1 MFTAKS
7 SLIFKKQD
15 GKMLSCI
22 RWFIAFMIYCFN
34 LNIVLI
40 CLISMGFVG
49 CFVIPNESNQ
59 INAKEKITMLA
70 PVNINVPDIISQN
83 EITNWLEAMNVKYAK
98 YKLTYPK
105 EGIIHAKGNVKTG
118 QRQVRVNV
126 LEINRKINPDIIIRP
141 EIASK
146 YLNSKAKIKT
156 IAEKNHSIAAVN
168 GGYFKPQTGVPLGAL
183 KIDNELLTGPVYNRV
198 GLGINNDD
206 TYSMGKTDI
215 KFSLNSRK
223 LNLNVDNINQP
234 RMLSTYVL
242 IYTDKWGKF
251 APNPPKYGVNILIKN
266 NKAVS
271 MHTSSV
277 EIPKNGYVLSGPK
290 KEIEKV
296 LGQKN
301 LKLKI
306 DYPKHFEKSV
316 HIISGGPYL
325 VKDGEI
331 YINTKEEKLGAITG
345 KNPRTLIGYTKENS
359 LIIATVDGREKYSVG
374 MNLYEAAKFMR
385 SLGCINAMNL
395 DGGSSSVM
403 YLNGTITNTPPSSG
417 GIPIPGAITVNLNSL
432 ITKNKNGR
440 AEM

>member
-1 MFTAKS
+1 
-7 SLIFKKQD
+7 
-15 GKMLSCI
+15 
-22 RWFIAFMIYCFN
+22 
-34 LNIVLI
+34 
-40 CLISMGFVG
+40 MGFVG
-49 CFVIPNESNQ
+49 CFVIPNKSNQ

-266 NKAVS
+266 IAALYR
-271 MHTSSV
+271 
-277 EIPKNGYVLSGPK
+277 IQNG
-290 KEIEKV
+290 
-296 LGQKN
+296 
-301 LKLKI
+301 
-306 DYPKHFEKSV
+306 
-316 HIISGGPYL
+316 
-325 VKDGEI
+325 
-331 YINTKEEKLGAITG
+331 
-345 KNPRTLIGYTKENS
+345 
-359 LIIATVDGREKYSVG
+359 
-374 MNLYEAAKFMR
+374 
-385 SLGCINAMNL
+385 
-395 DGGSSSVM
+395 
-403 YLNGTITNTPPSSG
+403 
-417 GIPIPGAITVNLNSL
+417 
-432 ITKNKNGR
+432 
-440 AEM
+440 